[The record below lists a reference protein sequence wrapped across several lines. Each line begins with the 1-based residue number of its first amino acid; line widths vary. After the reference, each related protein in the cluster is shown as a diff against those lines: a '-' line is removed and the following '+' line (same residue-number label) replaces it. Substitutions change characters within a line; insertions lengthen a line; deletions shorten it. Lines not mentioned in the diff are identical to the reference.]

1 MVRVYVGVG
10 SNVERENNIR
20 GGLHALA
27 ERFGK
32 LELSPIYQNTAV
44 GFEGDDFYN
53 LVAAFIT
60 HKEIDEVAAELK
72 EIEYDFGRRRNETRF
87 SPRTLDIDLLM
98 YGDTVDSSHD
108 VPREDITK
116 YAFVLKPLFDMEPDL
131 VHPQTGKTIAELWQ
145 EFPGEDAELQEVRLE
160 NA

>member
-1 MVRVYVGVG
+1 MVRVYVGIG
-10 SNVERENNIR
+10 SNVKREDNIR

-32 LELSPIYQNTAV
+32 LVLSPIYQNTAV

-60 HKEIDEVAAELK
+60 YKDIDEVAAELK

-108 VPREDITK
+108 VPREDIIK
-116 YAFVLKPLFDMEPDL
+116 YAFVLKPLFDMEPGL
-131 VHPQTGKTIAELWQ
+131 VHPQTGKTIAEHWQ
-145 EFPGEDAELQEVRLE
+145 AFQDEDVELQEVWLE